1 MIEPNL
7 PEFRRHMG
15 PLVEGKTDAELAEMH
30 ATLQWVAD
38 QAIAHALRER
48 AMSTCD
54 IRRTA

>member
-15 PLVEGKTDAELAEMH
+15 PLVEGKTDAEVAEMH

-38 QAIAHALRER
+38 QAIAHALREPQ
-48 AMSTCD
+48 
-54 IRRTA
+54 RTPHLLRSA